1 MRFDDWFHFVV
12 YEQLDLAILMLT
24 NSFEDVLKSRF
35 DALKST
41 CGMSNIFLRNT
52 LLISGSIRCCVQCVW
67 VLIIVLLYIL
77 IVLMGTCWLLTF
89 MYSMDMSKA
98 MYLLINGCVL

>member
-1 MRFDDWFHFVV
+1 MLRFDDWFHFVA

-24 NSFEDVLKSRF
+24 NSFEDALKSRF

-52 LLISGSIRCCVQCVW
+52 LLISGGMRCFV
-67 VLIIVLLYIL
+67 
-77 IVLMGTCWLLTF
+77 
-89 MYSMDMSKA
+89 
-98 MYLLINGCVL
+98 